1 MSDTPPPPKSVS
13 RFEAN
18 LLRILRFFLKQVPA
32 EQALRLVLD
41 KMDQPR
47 CLGATAVRL
56 VEDSLAKGCVL
67 YLVRAGAWKRDRF
80 LRNGEP
86 KFGRLWERSPVE
98 RLTLTFSKHAL
109 DFLIW
114 VTANRPKDE
123 RPVWRAKDESLT
135 VADRLLFF
143 LAYEA
148 MRADAD
154 LAAALRTS
162 PVFGENALVWLAH
175 PNDFAGEK
183 KGTIPP
189 FDVWLTEP
197 GSYVLEAIQPVLEH
211 RWLEIE
217 RTKGQ
222 IGDWNLLNQQGQVQ
236 GRVMD
241 AFTEAVDQA
250 GRRDLVRFLLAV
262 MSRVLATPDMAP
274 TFWTGG
280 LQGAGPPRLADRLQT
295 QRNALAVLRQVER
308 LRGWERAAR
317 HSGYM
322 DEDYAASR
330 FWLGEWERFDFAT
343 VADRADRVL
352 QQVEPLRIG

>member
-1 MSDTPPPPKSVS
+1 MSDTPQPKSVS

-32 EQALRLVLD
+32 EQALRLVHD
-41 KMDQPR
+41 RMDRPR
-47 CLGATAVRL
+47 CLSAAAVDL
-56 VEDSLAKGCVL
+56 VRDSLAKGCVL

-86 KFGRLWERSPVE
+86 KFGRLWERSAVE
-98 RLTLTFSKHAL
+98 KLTLSFSKHTL

-114 VTANRPKDE
+114 VTASKPKDE
-123 RPVWRAKDESLT
+123 RPVWKADDKNLT

-148 MRADAD
+148 MRGDPD

-183 KGTIPP
+183 SVAVPS
-189 FDVWLTEP
+189 FEVWLTEP

-222 IGDWNLLNQQGQVQ
+222 VGDWNLLNQQGHVQ
-236 GRVMD
+236 ARVMD
-241 AFTEAVDQA
+241 AFTEAVDKA

-280 LQGAGPPRLADRLQT
+280 LQGGGPPRLADRLET
-295 QRNALAVLRQVER
+295 QRNALAVLRQAQR

-330 FWLGEWERFDFAT
+330 FWLGEWERFDFTT